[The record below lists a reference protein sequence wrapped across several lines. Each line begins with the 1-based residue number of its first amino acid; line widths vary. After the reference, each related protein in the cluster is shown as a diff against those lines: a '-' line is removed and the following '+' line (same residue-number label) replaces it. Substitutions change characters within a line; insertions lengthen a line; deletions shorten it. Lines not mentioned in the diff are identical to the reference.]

1 MIQRLILVVKRWWG
15 ASPATHRLYL
25 IAALAGGGALVV
37 WLLFFTARLWLP
49 PMVCAGFVV
58 WAIVDRS
65 RQVTQQ
71 QQAEQQTAF
80 QQSQREAAEFTQW
93 LFCKQQRDLLGIQA
107 VPLVASL
114 AYLARHIESE
124 QTQAGLVHTLTIGL
138 QSFNNQSFYLLW
150 ESLREPINEALVNY
164 CSLKNL
170 ILTDGS
176 ARFAVSSVDI
186 LDGAVLPQIVLKI
199 VDKNFIP
206 FPKCNLIQQEDAD
219 LWI

>member
-1 MIQRLILVVKRWWG
+1 MIVRLISTIQMRWSNLSISG
-15 ASPATHRLYL
+15 RVAL
-25 IAALAGGGALVV
+25 IAALAGGGAIVLAA
-37 WLLFFTARLWLP
+37 LLFTARLWLP
-49 PMVCAGFVV
+49 PVVCAGLVV
-58 WAIVDRS
+58 WAIVDKS

-71 QQAEQQTAF
+71 QQFEQLAAF
-80 QQSQREAAEFTQW
+80 QQSQREAAEFAQW
-93 LFCKQQRDLLGIQA
+93 LFCKQQRDSLGIQA

-150 ESLREPINEALVNY
+150 ESLREPINEALLNY

-170 ILTDGS
+170 VLADGS
-176 ARFAVSSVDI
+176 ARFAVSAVDI

-199 VDKNFIP
+199 TDRNFVP
-206 FPKCNLIQQEDAD
+206 FHQYNLISQEDAD
-219 LWI
+219 LWL

>member
-1 MIQRLILVVKRWWG
+1 MARLISTIKMRWHD
-15 ASPATHRLYL
+15 ASTLGRVRLCGV
-25 IAALAGGGALVV
+25 AALVILIVLAA
-37 WLLFFTARLWLP
+37 LFFTARLWLP
-49 PMVCAGFVV
+49 PVVCLALVV
-58 WAIVDRS
+58 WAIVDKS

-80 QQSQREAAEFTQW
+80 QQSQREAAEFAQW
-93 LFCKQQRDLLGIQA
+93 LFCKTQRDMLGIQA
-107 VPLVASL
+107 VPLVASM
-114 AYLARHIESE
+114 AYLSRHIESE

-150 ESLREPINEALVNY
+150 ESLREPINEALLNY
-164 CSLKNL
+164 CSLKTL
-170 ILTDGS
+170 LLLDGS

-186 LDGAVLPQIVLKI
+186 LDGAILPQIVLKI

-206 FPKCNLIQQEDAD
+206 FPKYNPIQSEDAD

>member
-1 MIQRLILVVKRWWG
+1 MRRFVSTIKIKWRESSTLGRV
-15 ASPATHRLYL
+15 AL

-49 PMVCAGFVV
+49 PVVCLALAV
-58 WAIVDRS
+58 WAIVDKS
-65 RQVTQQ
+65 RQVTQRQ
-71 QQAEQQTAF
+71 QVEQIAAF

-93 LFCKQQRDLLGIQA
+93 LFCKQQRDMLGIQA

-138 QSFNNQSFYLLW
+138 QAFNQQSFYLLW
-150 ESLREPINEALVNY
+150 ESLREPINEALLNY
-164 CSLKNL
+164 CSLKTL
-170 ILTDGS
+170 LLPDGS
-176 ARFAVSSVDI
+176 ARFTVSSVDI

-199 VDKNFIP
+199 TDRNFIP
-206 FPKCNLIQQEDAD
+206 STQLNLIPPKDDD
-219 LWI
+219 LWL

>member
-1 MIQRLILVVKRWWG
+1 MSRLISTIKIKWRESTTSGRVRLCCVV
-15 ASPATHRLYL
+15 AATTL
-25 IAALAGGGALVV
+25 IVLAALL
-37 WLLFFTARLWLP
+37 FTARLWLP
-49 PMVCAGFVV
+49 PVVCLALAV
-58 WAIVDRS
+58 WAIVDKS
-65 RQVTQQ
+65 RQVTQRQ
-71 QQAEQQTAF
+71 QVEQIAAF

-170 ILTDGS
+170 VLTDGS

-219 LWI
+219 LWL

>member
-1 MIQRLILVVKRWWG
+1 MSRLISTIKIKWRESTTSGRVRLCCVV
-15 ASPATHRLYL
+15 AATTL
-25 IAALAGGGALVV
+25 IVLAA
-37 WLLFFTARLWLP
+37 LFFTARLWLP
-49 PMVCAGFVV
+49 PVVCLALAV

-65 RQVTQQ
+65 RQVTQRQ
-71 QQAEQQTAF
+71 QVEQIAAF

-93 LFCKQQRDLLGIQA
+93 LFCKQQRDMLGIQA

-124 QTQAGLVHTLTIGL
+124 QTQAGLVHTLNIGL
-138 QSFNNQSFYLLW
+138 QTFNQQAFYLLW
-150 ESLREPINEALVNY
+150 ESLREPINEALLNY

-170 ILTDGS
+170 VLADGS

-206 FPKCNLIQQEDAD
+206 FPKYNLIQPEDAD
-219 LWI
+219 LWL

>member
-1 MIQRLILVVKRWWG
+1 MSRLISNIKMRWHD
-15 ASPATHRLYL
+15 ASTLGRVRLCGV
-25 IAALAGGGALVV
+25 AALVILIVLAA
-37 WLLFFTARLWLP
+37 LFFTARLWLP
-49 PMVCAGFVV
+49 PVVCLALVV
-58 WAIVDRS
+58 WAIVDKS

-71 QQAEQQTAF
+71 QQVEQIAAF
-80 QQSQREAAEFTQW
+80 QQSQREAAEFVQW

-124 QTQAGLVHTLTIGL
+124 QTPAGLVHTLTIGL
-138 QSFNNQSFYLLW
+138 QSFNQQSFYLLW
-150 ESLREPINEALVNY
+150 ESLREPINEALLNY

-170 ILTDGS
+170 VLTDGS

-206 FPKCNLIQQEDAD
+206 FPKYNLIQPEDAD
-219 LWI
+219 LWL

>member
-1 MIQRLILVVKRWWG
+1 MSRLISNIKMRWHD
-15 ASPATHRLYL
+15 ASTLGRVRLCGV
-25 IAALAGGGALVV
+25 AALVILIVLAA
-37 WLLFFTARLWLP
+37 LFFTARLWLP
-49 PMVCAGFVV
+49 PVVCLALAV

-80 QQSQREAAEFTQW
+80 QQSQREVAEFTQW
-93 LFCKQQRDLLGIQA
+93 LFCKQQRDMLGIQA

-138 QSFNNQSFYLLW
+138 QAFNQQSFYLLW
-150 ESLREPINEALVNY
+150 ESLREPINEALLNY
-164 CSLKNL
+164 CSLKTL
-170 ILTDGS
+170 LLPDGS
-176 ARFAVSSVDI
+176 ARFTVSSVDI

-199 VDKNFIP
+199 TDRNFIP
-206 FPKCNLIQQEDAD
+206 STQLNLIPPKDDD
-219 LWI
+219 LWL

>member
-1 MIQRLILVVKRWWG
+1 MSRLISTIKIKWRESSTLGRV
-15 ASPATHRLYL
+15 AL

-49 PMVCAGFVV
+49 PVVCLALAV
-58 WAIVDRS
+58 WAIVDKS

-71 QQAEQQTAF
+71 QQFEQLAAF
-80 QQSQREAAEFTQW
+80 QQSQRETAEFAQW
-93 LFCKQQRDLLGIQA
+93 LFCKQQRDMLGIQA

-150 ESLREPINEALVNY
+150 ESLREPINEALLNY

-170 ILTDGS
+170 VLADGS
-176 ARFAVSSVDI
+176 ARFAVSAVDI

-199 VDKNFIP
+199 TDRNFVP
-206 FPKCNLIQQEDAD
+206 FRQNNLIAQEDAD

>member
-1 MIQRLILVVKRWWG
+1 MSRLISTIKIKWRESTTSGRV
-15 ASPATHRLYL
+15 AL

-49 PMVCAGFVV
+49 PVVCLALAV
-58 WAIVDRS
+58 WAIVDKS
-65 RQVTQQ
+65 RQVTQRQ
-71 QQAEQQTAF
+71 QVEQIAAF

-170 ILTDGS
+170 VLTDGS

-219 LWI
+219 LWL

>member
-1 MIQRLILVVKRWWG
+1 M
-15 ASPATHRLYL
+15 
-25 IAALAGGGALVV
+25 V

-107 VPLVASL
+107 VPLVSSL
-114 AYLARHIESE
+114 AYLARHIASE
-124 QTQAGLVHTLTIGL
+124 QTPAGLVHTLTIGL
-138 QSFNNQSFYLLW
+138 QSFNAQSFYLLW

-164 CSLKNL
+164 CSLKSL
-170 ILTDGS
+170 VLTDGS

-206 FPKCNLIQQEDAD
+206 FPKYNLIQPEDAD
-219 LWI
+219 LWL

>member
-1 MIQRLILVVKRWWG
+1 MIARLILTIQMRWSNLSISG
-15 ASPATHRLYL
+15 RVAL

-49 PMVCAGFVV
+49 PVVCAGLVV

-93 LFCKQQRDLLGIQA
+93 LFCKQQRDMLGIQA

-138 QSFNNQSFYLLW
+138 QAFNQQSFYLLW
-150 ESLREPINEALVNY
+150 ESLREPINEALLNY
-164 CSLKNL
+164 CSLKTL
-170 ILTDGS
+170 LLPDGS
-176 ARFAVSSVDI
+176 ARFTVSSVDI

-199 VDKNFIP
+199 TDRNFIP
-206 FPKCNLIQQEDAD
+206 STQLNLIPPKDDD
-219 LWI
+219 LWL

>member
-1 MIQRLILVVKRWWG
+1 MSRLISTIKIKWRESSTLGRV
-15 ASPATHRLYL
+15 AL

-49 PMVCAGFVV
+49 PVVCLALAV
-58 WAIVDRS
+58 WAIVDKS
-65 RQVTQQ
+65 RQVTQRQ
-71 QQAEQQTAF
+71 QVEQIAAF

-124 QTQAGLVHTLTIGL
+124 QTPAGLVHTLTIGL
-138 QSFNNQSFYLLW
+138 QSFNSQSFYLLW

-170 ILTDGS
+170 ILTNGS

-219 LWI
+219 LWL

>member
-1 MIQRLILVVKRWWG
+1 MIARLISTIQMRWSNLSISG
-15 ASPATHRLYL
+15 RVAL

-49 PMVCAGFVV
+49 PVVCAGLVV

-71 QQAEQQTAF
+71 QQAEQQTAL
-80 QQSQREAAEFTQW
+80 QQSQREAAEFAQW
-93 LFCKQQRDLLGIQA
+93 LFCKTQRDMLGIQA
-107 VPLVASL
+107 VPLVASM

-138 QSFNNQSFYLLW
+138 QAFNQQSFYLLW
-150 ESLREPINEALVNY
+150 ESLREPINEALLNY
-164 CSLKNL
+164 CSLKTL
-170 ILTDGS
+170 LLPDGS
-176 ARFAVSSVDI
+176 ARFTVSSVDI

-199 VDKNFIP
+199 TDRNFIP
-206 FPKCNLIQQEDAD
+206 STQLNLIPPKDDD
-219 LWI
+219 LWL

>member
-1 MIQRLILVVKRWWG
+1 MSRLISTIKMRWHDASTLGRVRLCCVV
-15 ASPATHRLYL
+15 AATTL
-25 IAALAGGGALVV
+25 IVLAA
-37 WLLFFTARLWLP
+37 LFFTARLWLP
-49 PMVCAGFVV
+49 PVVCAGLVV
-58 WAIVDRS
+58 WAIVDKS

-80 QQSQREAAEFTQW
+80 QQSQREAAEFAQW
-93 LFCKQQRDLLGIQA
+93 LFCKTQRDMLGIQA
-107 VPLVASL
+107 VPLVTSL

-150 ESLREPINEALVNY
+150 ESLREPINEALLNY

-170 ILTDGS
+170 VSADGS
-176 ARFAVSSVDI
+176 ARFAVSAVDI

-199 VDKNFIP
+199 TDRNFVP
-206 FPKCNLIQQEDAD
+206 FHQYNLISQEDAD
-219 LWI
+219 LWL

>member
-1 MIQRLILVVKRWWG
+1 MSRLISNIKMRWHD
-15 ASPATHRLYL
+15 ASTLGRVRLCGV
-25 IAALAGGGALVV
+25 AALVILIVLAA
-37 WLLFFTARLWLP
+37 LFFTARLWLP
-49 PMVCAGFVV
+49 PVVCLALVV
-58 WAIVDRS
+58 WAIVDKS

-71 QQAEQQTAF
+71 QQVEQIAAF
-80 QQSQREAAEFTQW
+80 QQSQREAAEFVQW

-124 QTQAGLVHTLTIGL
+124 QTPSGLVHTLTIGL

-150 ESLREPINEALVNY
+150 ESLREPINEALLNY
-164 CSLKNL
+164 CSLKSL
-170 ILTDGS
+170 VLPDGS

-199 VDKNFIP
+199 TDRNFVP
-206 FPKCNLIQQEDAD
+206 FHQSNLITQEDAD
-219 LWI
+219 LWL

>member
-1 MIQRLILVVKRWWG
+1 MARLISTIKMRWHD
-15 ASPATHRLYL
+15 ASTLGRVRLCGV
-25 IAALAGGGALVV
+25 AALVILIVLAA
-37 WLLFFTARLWLP
+37 LFFTARLWLP
-49 PMVCAGFVV
+49 PVVCLALAV
-58 WAIVDRS
+58 WAIVDKS
-65 RQVTQQ
+65 RQVTQRQ
-71 QQAEQQTAF
+71 QVEQIAAF

-170 ILTDGS
+170 VLTDGS

-219 LWI
+219 LWL

>member
-1 MIQRLILVVKRWWG
+1 MARLISTIKMRWHD
-15 ASPATHRLYL
+15 ASTLGRVRLCGV
-25 IAALAGGGALVV
+25 AALVILIVLAA
-37 WLLFFTARLWLP
+37 LFFTARLWLP
-49 PMVCAGFVV
+49 PVVCLALAV
-58 WAIVDRS
+58 WAIVDKS
-65 RQVTQQ
+65 RQVTQRQ
-71 QQAEQQTAF
+71 QVEQIAAF
-80 QQSQREAAEFTQW
+80 QQSQREAAEFVQW
-93 LFCKQQRDLLGIQA
+93 LFCKQQRDMLGIQA

-124 QTQAGLVHTLTIGL
+124 QTPSGLVHTLTIGL

-170 ILTDGS
+170 VLTDGS

-219 LWI
+219 LWL

>member
-1 MIQRLILVVKRWWG
+1 MARLISTIKMRWHD
-15 ASPATHRLYL
+15 ASTLGRVRLCGV
-25 IAALAGGGALVV
+25 AALVILIVLAA
-37 WLLFFTARLWLP
+37 LFFTARLWLP
-49 PMVCAGFVV
+49 PVVCLALAV
-58 WAIVDRS
+58 WAIVDKS
-65 RQVTQQ
+65 RQVTQRQ
-71 QQAEQQTAF
+71 QVEQLAAS
-80 QQSQREAAEFTQW
+80 QQSQREAAEFVQW
-93 LFCKQQRDLLGIQA
+93 LFCKQQRDMLGIQA

-164 CSLKNL
+164 CSLKSL
-170 ILTDGS
+170 VLTDGS

-199 VDKNFIP
+199 TDRNFIP
-206 FPKCNLIQQEDAD
+206 STQLNLIPPKDDD
-219 LWI
+219 LWL

>member
-1 MIQRLILVVKRWWG
+1 MSRLISTIKIKWRESTTSGRICLIGIVALVI
-15 ASPATHRLYL
+15 L
-25 IAALAGGGALVV
+25 IVLAALL
-37 WLLFFTARLWLP
+37 FTARLWLP

-107 VPLVASL
+107 VPLVSSL
-114 AYLARHIESE
+114 AYLARHIASE
-124 QTQAGLVHTLTIGL
+124 QTPAGLVHTLTIGL
-138 QSFNNQSFYLLW
+138 QSFNSQSFYLLW

-219 LWI
+219 LWL